1 MPFLNMKNTTR
12 TIFHTLF
19 DITGRLLSI
28 FNFGIIWERESD
40 YERDGD
46 WERDIWRDVFDLRT
60 RGRRVMRLYIVGEKG
75 KDENEIWILIESTIY
90 VLLYVF
96 IIFCYISFLILTL
109 LGEAS
114 LCMLLAGEDKRSDL
128 LLTLLSWIEIVEIK
142 HIHQASQKIMPDCV
156 SSNACILQN
165 AI

>member
-1 MPFLNMKNTTR
+1 
-12 TIFHTLF
+12 
-19 DITGRLLSI
+19 
-28 FNFGIIWERESD
+28 
-40 YERDGD
+40 
-46 WERDIWRDVFDLRT
+46 
-60 RGRRVMRLYIVGEKG
+60 MRLYIVGEKG

-114 LCMLLAGEDKRSDL
+114 LCMLLAGVDKRSDL